1 MMLFQ
6 KMSQTFVFA
15 LMVLIVCAPFAAL
28 AEPFPGNAPNPDAVK
43 EVLSGKRTVANAAWW
58 GFDEEDATEYLQA
71 AISSKA
77 RTVVVP
83 YMGDDWVV
91 KPITLVSNQEIVF
104 EPGVV
109 VCAKK
114 GEFKGTGD
122 SLFTA
127 SGATDVTLRGYG
139 ATLRMHKQDYMTS
152 DYAKGEW
159 RMVLDI
165 VSCRRVNVLGL
176 NLESSGGDGIYLG
189 VNGRDQ
195 PYCEDVVVRDVT
207 CNDNYRQG
215 ISVISAVNLLIENCV
230 LANTGGTP
238 PGAGIDLEP
247 NSAGEKLVN
256 CVIRNTVIENN
267 EGAGLLVYLKNL
279 SRESDPVSIRFDNC
293 YVRNGKDVG
302 IGVGAVKDDGPQ
314 GLIAFTNCTIE
325 NTANGGISVYDKSAD
340 NARVRFENCRW
351 KDVGLGEGE
360 RERLRAPLMVA
371 LIRPTLTRKLGG
383 IDFVDC
389 YVYDDKDRPVLVAGG
404 RQFGV
409 HDLKGRITVRN
420 PHGATVNLPA
430 DQTGV
435 DLEVVEAAQ

>member
-1 MMLFQ
+1 MMPSQ
-6 KMSQTFVFA
+6 KMSQTFLFA
-15 LMVLIVCAPFAAL
+15 LMMLIVWGSFAAF
-28 AEPFPGNAPNPDAVK
+28 AERLPGNEPNPEAVQ

-58 GFDEEDATEYLQA
+58 GFDKEDATEYLQA
-71 AISSKA
+71 AISSGACK
-77 RTVVVP
+77 VVVP

-91 KPITLVSNQEIVF
+91 TPIKLVSKQEIVF

-109 VCAKK
+109 VRAKK

-122 SLFTA
+122 SMFTA
-127 SGATDVTLRGYG
+127 SGASDITLRGYG
-139 ATLRMHKQDYMTS
+139 ATLRMNKQDYMTS

-165 VSCRRVNVLGL
+165 VSCRRVKILGL

-215 ISVISAVNLLIENCV
+215 ISVISAVNLLIDNCV

-247 NSAGEKLVN
+247 NHAGEKLVN
-256 CVIRNTVIENN
+256 CVIRNTIMENN
-267 EGAGLLVYLKNL
+267 EGAGMLVYLKNL
-279 SRESDPVSIRFDNC
+279 SRESDPVSVRFETC
-293 YVRNGKDVG
+293 YVRSGQDVG

-314 GLIAFTNCTIE
+314 GLIEFNNCTIE
-325 NTANGGISVYDKSAD
+325 KTANGGIFVYDKSAD

-351 KDVGLGEGE
+351 KNVGLGDGE
-360 RERLRAPLMVA
+360 RERLRAPLTVA
-371 LIRPTLTRKLGG
+371 LIRPTLTQKLGG
-383 IDFVDC
+383 IDFIDC
-389 YVYDDKDRPVLVAGG
+389 YVYDEKDRPALVAGG

-409 HDLKGRITVRN
+409 YDLKGRITVRN
-420 PHGATVNLPA
+420 PRGATFRLP
-430 DQTGV
+430 DEQIGV
-435 DLEVVEAAQ
+435 DLEVIEANL

>member
-1 MMLFQ
+1 MRFQ
-6 KMSQTFVFA
+6 KMPRTSLLA
-15 LMVLIVCAPFAAL
+15 LMMLMVCGTCAAHG
-28 AEPFPGNAPNPDAVK
+28 ESFPGNAPNRDAVQ
-43 EVLSGKRTVANAAWW
+43 EVLSGTRTVANAAWW
-58 GFDEEDATEYLQA
+58 GFDKEDATEHLQA
-71 AISSKA
+71 AISSGA
-77 RTVVVP
+77 RTVIVP
-83 YMGDDWVV
+83 YMGDDWIVT
-91 KPITLVSNQEIVF
+91 PITLVSNQEIVF

-122 SLFTA
+122 SMFTA

-152 DYAKGEW
+152 EYAKGEW

-165 VSCRRVNVLGL
+165 ISCRRVKILGL

-189 VNGRDQ
+189 VNGRNQ
-195 PYCEDVVVRDVT
+195 PYCEDIVVRDVT
-207 CNDNYRQG
+207 CYDNYRQG

-256 CVIRNTVIENN
+256 CVIRNTIMEDN
-267 EGAGLLVYLKNL
+267 EGAGILVYLKNL
-279 SRESDPVSIRFDNC
+279 SRESDPVSIRFENC
-293 YVRNGKDVG
+293 YVRSGKDVG

-314 GLIAFTNCTIE
+314 GLIAFQNCTIE
-325 NTANGGISVYDKSAD
+325 NTANGGIFIYDKSAD

-351 KDVGLGEGE
+351 KNVGLGDGE
-360 RERLRAPLMVA
+360 RKKLRAPLLIG
-371 LIRPTLTRKLGG
+371 LIRPALTEKPGG

-389 YVYDDKDRPVLVAGG
+389 YVYDSKDRPVLVAGG

-420 PHGATVNLPA
+420 PHGATVRLP
-430 DQTGV
+430 DEQIGV
-435 DLEVVEAAQ
+435 DLEVIEATE